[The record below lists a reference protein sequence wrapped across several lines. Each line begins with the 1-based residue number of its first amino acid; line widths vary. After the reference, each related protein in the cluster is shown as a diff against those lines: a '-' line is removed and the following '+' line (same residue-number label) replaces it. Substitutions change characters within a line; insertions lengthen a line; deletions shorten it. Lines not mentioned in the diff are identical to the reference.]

1 MAQLDILPKTPI
13 PELKSLLDQES
24 VNPYLFVV
32 GVPRAGT
39 TLLQRML
46 DAHPQLSVINEAYWL
61 GRDFRQRPGVI
72 REGLATKKL
81 VRKLLAIPKF
91 RQMRV
96 TEAELLKIL
105 KKAKPV
111 RYERFASLIVDL
123 YAKRCGKPLVGD
135 KTPSYVARMS
145 YLHEMWPRARFVHI
159 IRDPRDVCLSML
171 DWDRGERNAGRYGT
185 WEMDPIVSSA
195 LLWRR
200 GVSVGREAGAALG
213 PDLYHELRYEDLVT
227 APADQLR
234 MICGFLDL
242 PYAEAML
249 NYHRGRTG
257 KPWRSSKAQ
266 WLPPTPGLRDWESEM
281 AQADEERVEAAV
293 ADLLV
298 GLGYPSRLERCSA
311 KAVERVAA
319 VCEVFTAQLR
329 ASGEELPRD
338 WPR

>member
-1 MAQLDILPKTPI
+1 M
-13 PELKSLLDQES
+13 LDQES

-32 GVPRAGT
+32 GVPRSGT

-61 GRDFRQRPGVI
+61 GRDFRQRPGVV

-96 TEAELLKIL
+96 TEAELLKLL

-111 RYERFASLIVDL
+111 RYERFASLIVEL
-123 YAKRCGKPLVGD
+123 HAARCGKPLSGD
-135 KTPSYVARMS
+135 KTPGYVARMP

-171 DWDRGERNAGRYGT
+171 DWDRGQRNAGRYGT
-185 WEMDPIVSSA
+185 WEMDPVVSSA
-195 LLWRR
+195 LFWRR
-200 GVSVGREAGAALG
+200 ELSLGREAGTALG
-213 PDLYHELRYEDLVT
+213 PGLYYELRYEDLVA

-234 MICGFLDL
+234 LICRFLDL

-249 NYHRGRTG
+249 DYHRGRGG

-281 AQADEERVEAAV
+281 AQADVEHVETAV
-293 ADLLV
+293 DDLLA
-298 GLGYPSRLERCSA
+298 GLGYASSTEHRFRP
-311 KAVERVAA
+311 AVDRVAA
-319 VCEVFTAQLR
+319 VREVFTAQLHAR
-329 ASGEELPRD
+329 GEQVPHD
-338 WPR
+338 WPS